1 MNKIQKTPRPKAIHS
16 LSENEKIEVAG
27 KVSLGMKASFPG
39 SVEGQFDINGFFK
52 LPTWLTL
59 DVFRRIKEYVT
70 TNHYIER

>member
-1 MNKIQKTPRPKAIHS
+1 MNKIQKIPKPKSIHT
-16 LSENEKIEVAG
+16 LLENEKIEVAG

-39 SVEGQFDINGFFK
+39 SVEGQGAVNVFFK

-70 TNHYIER
+70 TNHHIER